1 MARPPLGLGKHGIIR
16 VTREKGQWVARCR
29 FRQLS
34 GQTVRVERWGSS
46 KTAATTSLQDEL
58 RDRAGERTAT
68 LSPGSRFADA
78 LEIYLPK
85 IDERR
90 EDSTHDTYR
99 HWADTVVLPALGEL
113 RIHEC
118 DVAQLDAY
126 FTDLQR
132 RGYAANTRRTLRAIV
147 SGTMR
152 QAVLH
157 KAAPTNP
164 VRELER
170 IEEPKGKRKAQPRGL
185 TVEERR
191 RLLGWLDGTSTE
203 PKVARKQQVARDAD
217 LPDLIRFAL
226 GTGLRIG
233 EVCGVRICDLDL
245 DGVPVVSGDDIRL
258 VPIVAVRGK
267 VYGIR
272 GKGLVRTDTG
282 KTLSA
287 LRIIPLPGFVTDRLR
302 ARLTGEEDPT
312 WPLFAAAGADGRPTF
327 RWPSNVRRSVR
338 AVRTEKEVGLGW
350 MTPHTWRR
358 TYATILNDELGLSD
372 RQKADLMGHAKIS
385 MMKDAYVHRGE
396 LHADAAVYL
405 DTAYAD

>member
-1 MARPPLGLGKHGIIR
+1 MARPPLGLGKHGSIR
-16 VTREKGQWVARCR
+16 VTREGQQWVARCR
-29 FRQLS
+29 FRQLN

-46 KTAATTSLQDEL
+46 KTAAMNNLQDEL
-58 RDRAGERTAT
+58 RNRAGERLMM
-68 LSPGSRFADA
+68 LSSGSRFTDA
-78 LEIYLPK
+78 AEIYLAK
-85 IDERR
+85 IAERR
-90 EDSTHDTYR
+90 ENSTYDTYR
-99 HWADTVVLPALGEL
+99 HWMDTVVLPALGEL

-147 SGTMR
+147 AGTMQ

-157 KAAPTNP
+157 RAAPNNP

-185 TVEERR
+185 TIEERR
-191 RLLGWLDGTSTE
+191 RLLCWLDDTSDD
-203 PKVARKQQVARDAD
+203 PKVARKQKIAREAD
-217 LPDLIRFAL
+217 LPELIPFAL

-245 DGVPVVSGDDIRL
+245 DGVPVVSGDGIKL

-267 VYGIR
+267 VYGIK
-272 GKGLVRTDTG
+272 GKGLVRSDTG
-282 KTLSA
+282 KTSSA

-302 ARLTGEEDPT
+302 ARLTGEEDPM

-338 AVRTEKEVGLGW
+338 AVRIEVGLGW

-358 TYATILNDELGLSD
+358 TYATILHDEYGLTD

-385 MMKDAYVHRGE
+385 MMKDTYVHRGE

-405 DTAYAD
+405 DAAYAD

>member
-1 MARPPLGLGKHGIIR
+1 M
-16 VTREKGQWVARCR
+16 
-29 FRQLS
+29 
-34 GQTVRVERWGSS
+34 
-46 KTAATTSLQDEL
+46 
-58 RDRAGERTAT
+58 
-68 LSPGSRFADA
+68 
-78 LEIYLPK
+78 
-85 IDERR
+85 
-90 EDSTHDTYR
+90 
-99 HWADTVVLPALGEL
+99 DTVVLPALGQL

-118 DVAQLDAY
+118 DVARLDAY

-147 SGTMR
+147 SGTMQ

-157 KAAPTNP
+157 RAAPGNP

-170 IEEPKGKRKAQPRGL
+170 IEEPKDKRKAQPRGL
-185 TVEERR
+185 TLEERR
-191 RLLGWLDGTSTE
+191 RLLGWLDGASDDVN
-203 PKVARKQQVARDAD
+203 VARKQKVARDAD
-217 LPDLIRFAL
+217 LPDLVRFVL

-245 DGVPVVSGDDIRL
+245 DGVPVVSGDGIRL

-267 VYGIR
+267 VCYVR

-282 KTLSA
+282 KTSSA
-287 LRIIPLPGFVTDRLR
+287 LRIIPLPAFVAERLR
-302 ARLTGEEDPT
+302 ARLTGDEDPM

-327 RWPSNVRRSVR
+327 RWPANVRRSIRVVR
-338 AVRTEKEVGLGW
+338 AETGLAW

-358 TYATILNDELGLSD
+358 TYATILHDEMGLSD

-385 MMKDAYVHRGE
+385 MMKDTYVHRGE

-405 DTAYAD
+405 DAAYAD

>member
-1 MARPPLGLGKHGIIR
+1 MARPPLGLGKHGSIR
-16 VTREKGQWVARCR
+16 VNKEGQRWVARCR
-29 FRQLS
+29 FRQLT
-34 GQTVRVERWGSS
+34 GQTARVERWGPS
-46 KTAATTSLQDEL
+46 KTAAINNLQDEL
-58 RDRAGERTAT
+58 RSRAGQRTAS
-68 LSPGSRFADA
+68 LSRSSRFADA
-78 LEIYLPK
+78 VDIYFVK
-85 IDERR
+85 IAERR
-90 EDSTHDTYR
+90 EDSTYDTYR
-99 HWADTVVLPALGEL
+99 HWANTIVLPALGEL

-118 DVAQLDAY
+118 DVAQFDAF
-126 FTDLQR
+126 FTDLLR

-147 SGTMR
+147 SGAMQ

-157 KAAPTNP
+157 KAAPSNP
-164 VRELER
+164 VRELEP
-170 IEEPKGKRKAQPRGL
+170 IEEPKGKRRAQPRGL
-185 TVEERR
+185 TIEERR
-191 RLLGWLDGTSTE
+191 RLLDWLDGTSDDPTT
-203 PKVARKQQVARDAD
+203 ARKQRIAREAD

-245 DGVPVVSGDDIRL
+245 DGVPVVSGDDIHL

-267 VYGIR
+267 VYGIK
-272 GKGLVRTDTG
+272 GKGLVRSDTG
-282 KTLSA
+282 KSPSA

-302 ARLTGEEDPT
+302 VRLTGDEDPM
-312 WPLFAAAGADGRPTF
+312 WPLFPAAGTDGRPTF

-338 AVRTEKEVGLGW
+338 AARTEVGLGW

-358 TYATILNDELGLSD
+358 TYATILDDELGLTD

-405 DTAYAD
+405 DAAYAT